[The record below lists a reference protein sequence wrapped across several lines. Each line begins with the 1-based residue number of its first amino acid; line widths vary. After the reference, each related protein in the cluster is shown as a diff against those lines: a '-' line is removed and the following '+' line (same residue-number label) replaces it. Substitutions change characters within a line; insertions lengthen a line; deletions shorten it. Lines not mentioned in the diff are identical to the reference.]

1 MQYRK
6 PLTFIGV
13 GAAVAAALIFI
24 VLGAYYSTI
33 TSWWANATSST
44 PRTVAIMPVEKEVKG
59 SLPKQFEEPT
69 EMSTPREEIL
79 PSQTPTITIP
89 VPTDTSTPTAT
100 AQPSPSPLPTSTLTS
115 TTRPTLTAVPTCTS
129 TPVSTPIDSDM
140 PAGTGMSFLQEKVID
155 SWITPRQF
163 ISLTG
168 FVYSP
173 AGVFQSLAAVSLGA
187 SDRSRE
193 QIGDFLDIDL
203 QRQCRIMSALST
215 GSANT
220 GGLDLSVWGDSK
232 AVYEPGYLDL
242 LSKCAQIAPQP
253 VSQSGVLS
261 WITDR
266 IPGFNSASPTSIVP
280 KGVGPGDGLLVV
292 SASRFLFDWAEYPS
306 VVEEGRGAFLLPSG
320 ESHNAPYRRVV
331 GDFLYYQNDKVI
343 ALTITALDEH
353 HSLVFVA
360 PRMGGGFSYD
370 FFKMLTAQEIEKL
383 TNDSSLKQVDARLP
397 NFDVASSWDMTDA
410 LVTNGVSDVFF
421 PGIASLGF
429 SLPGGEPYVSKVL
442 HVSEVKLGSTE
453 RDPGTA
459 NSVIIT
465 RDQPSPSTQVVFLDR
480 PFVVLVVDRDTN
492 RLSAKGYVLDAK

>member
-1 MQYRK
+1 
-6 PLTFIGV
+6 
-13 GAAVAAALIFI
+13 
-24 VLGAYYSTI
+24 
-33 TSWWANATSST
+33 
-44 PRTVAIMPVEKEVKG
+44 
-59 SLPKQFEEPT
+59 
-69 EMSTPREEIL
+69 
-79 PSQTPTITIP
+79 
-89 VPTDTSTPTAT
+89 
-100 AQPSPSPLPTSTLTS
+100 
-115 TTRPTLTAVPTCTS
+115 
-129 TPVSTPIDSDM
+129 
-140 PAGTGMSFLQEKVID
+140 MSFSQEKVID

-203 QRQCRIMSALST
+203 QRKCRIMSALST

-266 IPGFNSASPTSIVP
+266 IPGFNSGLPTSIVP

-353 HSLVFVA
+353 HSLILVA

-453 RDPGTA
+453 LDPGTA

-465 RDQPSPSTQVVFLDR
+465 RDQPPPSAQVVFLDR

-492 RLSAKGYVLDAK
+492 RLLAKGYVLDAK